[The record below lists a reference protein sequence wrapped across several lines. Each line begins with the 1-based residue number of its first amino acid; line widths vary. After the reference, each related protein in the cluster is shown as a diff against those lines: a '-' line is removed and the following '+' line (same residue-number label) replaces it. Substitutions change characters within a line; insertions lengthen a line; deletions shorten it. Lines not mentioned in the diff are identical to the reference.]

1 VLPSTN
7 PVFATATFPYTLP
20 VFVVVIG
27 GAALWW
33 KLSAHKWFVGPR
45 SLGTPEELS
54 AMEQK
59 LDVGVET
66 AETVAS

>member
-1 VLPSTN
+1 
-7 PVFATATFPYTLP
+7 

-45 SLGTPEELS
+45 SLGTPEEL
-54 AMEQK
+54 AAIEQQ
-59 LDVGVET
+59 LDARET
-66 AETVAS
+66 AAAPVAS